1 MKNSNVVSAIVGSA
15 FFAVPYL
22 ALAIPLAP
30 ALVIGAAAFG
40 ASELIFAGSKKI
52 DSLRE
57 TNPKLYIRIEKA
69 NRDYS
74 YIYSMIPKIND
85 NEVKADLKE
94 ICDTTVKIINVVA
107 KDPTKEK
114 SITNFFDYYLPVL
127 VKIITKYDDVENNEL
142 VSKESKKFMASCKKM
157 ISEVK
162 DSFKKILSSMYQE
175 DLVDADAEMKVFN
188 QMLKS
193 ESFNESELNVE
204 RDEEDE

>member
-57 TNPKLYIRIEKA
+57 TNPKLYNRIEKA

-94 ICDTTVKIINVVA
+94 ICETTVKIINVVA

-142 VSKESKKFMASCKKM
+142 VSKESKKFMSSCKKM